1 MKKYDKTFFI
11 LYDLKTGDFYNSAD
25 GLEQLTKVLGKS
37 RRETLTSLRRYL
49 KNDKYIIAKDGT
61 RLSLLNSFMLG
72 GKGNDKQS
80 KHKRYL

>member
-11 LYDLKTGDFYNSAD
+11 LYDLKTGDFYNSAN

-49 KNDKYIIAKDGT
+49 KNDTYIIAKDGT

-80 KHKRYL
+80 KH

>member
-11 LYDLKTGDFYNSAD
+11 LYDIKTGDFYNSAD

-49 KNDKYIIAKDGT
+49 KNDTYIIAKDGT

-80 KHKRYL
+80 KH

>member
-49 KNDKYIIAKDGT
+49 KNDTYIIAKDGT

-80 KHKRYL
+80 KH

>member
-11 LYDLKTGDFYNSAD
+11 LYDLKTGDFYNSAY

-49 KNDKYIIAKDGT
+49 KNDTYIIAKDGT

-80 KHKRYL
+80 KH